1 MQSITIRALDIL
13 PTFRMRFSMPAPFR
27 LTPVTLGL
35 SAFLSSGFAYSA
47 TELPATAISAE
58 AQADDPRVT
67 ISNTATRTST
77 PVRYV
82 PQAIDSI
89 KTSNVAQYGTHDIG
103 DALSGMPNVSSSADT
118 RFDSLRIRGFD
129 ASNDFYLDGIRD
141 DSQYKRDLHNV
152 ERVEVLKGPAA
163 VLYGRGSQGGIVNR
177 VSKMPV
183 PGRRSTI
190 EAQGGSEDL
199 RSLYADLSADPSENI
214 SLRLNMGN
222 MDENSFRDGVSGNRQ
237 LFAPSMSW
245 QLTPDLNW
253 LVQYEYSRYNRTP
266 DRGIPGVN
274 GRPAEV
280 GRDTTY
286 GNEHDFIDD
295 KTQSLRSKLT
305 YELND
310 NWQLRQT
317 LGVFK
322 LDSDFDNTYLTGYT
336 PATHKVTRQHWQ
348 QDLTTRNVYNNL
360 ELEGAFDT
368 FGLEHRLLT
377 GIETGSQRRDPKLYN
392 AATGRTP
399 GAQAVPALDLFNPNR
414 DRRHT
419 GAMQRSSSSHTDV
432 ESRAVYVQD
441 QLRLND
447 QWQVLAGLRYDT
459 FDIESTNKL
468 KNMSEDRDSH
478 STSPRVG
485 LVWTPLHDHSFY
497 ASWSKTFSPVGGG
510 LIGITPGAAGN
521 SNDLSPELTRQK
533 EIGVKSDWLDD
544 RLSTTLAIYDLELY
558 NRRTTDPN
566 DPTLTIMTGLQRSR
580 GIELTA
586 TGKIVGN
593 WYVRGGVGVQDAKIE
608 KDNNGLKGKRINNVA
623 KHNGSLFLTWKPE
636 MGWYGETGLTLVG
649 QRYADNAN
657 TTVLPG
663 YGRWDAL
670 VGYRFK
676 DWDLRAALNNI
687 TDREYY
693 ASATSQYQIQPG
705 APRSVVMTGTYSF

>member
-1 MQSITIRALDIL
+1 
-13 PTFRMRFSMPAPFR
+13 MPAPFR

-35 SAFLSSGFAYSA
+35 SAVLSSGFAYSA

-58 AQADDPRVT
+58 EQAEDPRIK

-89 KTSNVAQYGTHDIG
+89 KTSNVANYGTNDIG
-103 DALSGMPNVSSSADT
+103 DALSGIPNVSSSADT

-177 VSKMPV
+177 VSKMPEF
-183 PGRRSTI
+183 GRRSTI
-190 EAQGGSEDL
+190 EAQAGSEDL
-199 RSLYADLSADPSENI
+199 RSLYADLSTDPSENI

-274 GRPAEV
+274 GRPADV

-286 GNEHDFIDD
+286 GNDHDFIDD
-295 KTQSLRSKLT
+295 KAQSLRSKLT
-305 YELND
+305 YEIND

-322 LDSDFDNTYLTGYT
+322 LDSDFDNTYLTNFDPKT
-336 PATHKVTRQHWQ
+336 NKVVRQHWQ
-348 QDLTTRNVYNNL
+348 QDLTTRNVYNNI
-360 ELEGAFDT
+360 ELEGGFDT

-377 GIETGSQRRDPKLYN
+377 GVEIGSQRRDPKLYN
-392 AATGRTP
+392 AATGKTP
-399 GAQAVPALDLFNPNR
+399 GAQPVPSLDLFNPNR
-414 DRRHT
+414 ELRHT
-419 GAMQRSSSSHTDV
+419 GSMQVFSDSHTEV

-447 QWQVLAGLRYDT
+447 QWQLLAGLRYDT
-459 FDIESTNKL
+459 FDIESTNQL
-468 KNMSEDRDSH
+468 KNIAEDRDSH
-478 STSPRVG
+478 STSPRFG
-485 LVWTPLHDHSFY
+485 IVWTPLQNHSFY

-521 SNDLSPELTRQK
+521 SNDLSPELTKQK
-533 EIGVKSDWLDD
+533 EIGVKSDWLED
-544 RLSTTLAIYDLELY
+544 RLSTTLAVYDLELY
-558 NRRTTDPN
+558 NRRTSDPN
-566 DPTLTIMTGLQRSR
+566 DPTLTVMTGLQRSR

-586 TGKIVGN
+586 TGKLVGN
-593 WYVRGGVGVQDAKIE
+593 WYMRGGIGVQDTTIE
-608 KDNNGLKGKRINNVA
+608 KDNNGLEGKRVNNVA

-693 ASATSQYQIQPG
+693 ASATSQNQIQPG

>member
-1 MQSITIRALDIL
+1 
-13 PTFRMRFSMPAPFR
+13 MPAPFR

-35 SAFLSSGFAYSA
+35 SAVLSSGFAYSA

-58 AQADDPRVT
+58 EQAEDPRVK

-89 KTSNVAQYGTHDIG
+89 KTSNVANYGTDDIG
-103 DALSGMPNVSSSADT
+103 DALSGIPNVSSSADT

-177 VSKMPV
+177 VSKMPEF
-183 PGRRSTI
+183 GRRSTI
-190 EAQGGSEDL
+190 EAQAGSEDL
-199 RSLYADLSADPSENI
+199 RSLYADLSTDPSENI

-274 GRPAEV
+274 GRPADV

-286 GNEHDFIDD
+286 GNDHDFIDD
-295 KTQSLRSKLT
+295 KAQSLRSKLT
-305 YELND
+305 YEIND

-322 LDSDFDNTYLTGYT
+322 LDSDFDNTYLTNFDPKT
-336 PATHKVTRQHWQ
+336 NKVVRQHWQ
-348 QDLTTRNVYNNL
+348 QDLTTRNVYNNI
-360 ELEGAFDT
+360 ELEGSFDT

-377 GIETGSQRRDPKLYN
+377 GVEIGSQRRDPKLYN
-392 AATGRTP
+392 AATGKTP
-399 GAQAVPALDLFNPNR
+399 GAQPVPSLDLFTPNR
-414 DRRHT
+414 ELRHT
-419 GAMQRSSSSHTDV
+419 GSMQVFSDSHTEV

-447 QWQVLAGLRYDT
+447 QWQLLAGLRYDT
-459 FDIESTNKL
+459 FDIESTNQL
-468 KNMSEDRDSH
+468 KNISEDRDSH
-478 STSPRVG
+478 STSPRFG
-485 LVWTPLHDHSFY
+485 IVWTPLQNHSFY

-521 SNDLSPELTRQK
+521 SNDLSPELTKQK

-544 RLSTTLAIYDLELY
+544 RLSTTLAVYDLELY
-558 NRRTTDPN
+558 NRRTSDPN
-566 DPTLTIMTGLQRSR
+566 DPTLTVMTGLQRSR

-586 TGKIVGN
+586 TGKLVGN
-593 WYVRGGVGVQDAKIE
+593 WYMRGGVGVQDTTIE
-608 KDNNGLKGKRINNVA
+608 KDNNGLEGKRVNNVA

-693 ASATSQYQIQPG
+693 ASATSQNQIQPG
-705 APRSVVMTGTYSF
+705 APRNVVMTGTYSF

>member
-1 MQSITIRALDIL
+1 
-13 PTFRMRFSMPAPFR
+13 
-27 LTPVTLGL
+27 
-35 SAFLSSGFAYSA
+35 
-47 TELPATAISAE
+47 
-58 AQADDPRVT
+58 
-67 ISNTATRTST
+67 
-77 PVRYV
+77 
-82 PQAIDSI
+82 
-89 KTSNVAQYGTHDIG
+89 
-103 DALSGMPNVSSSADT
+103 
-118 RFDSLRIRGFD
+118 
-129 ASNDFYLDGIRD
+129 
-141 DSQYKRDLHNV
+141 
-152 ERVEVLKGPAA
+152 
-163 VLYGRGSQGGIVNR
+163 
-177 VSKMPV
+177 
-183 PGRRSTI
+183 
-190 EAQGGSEDL
+190 
-199 RSLYADLSADPSENI
+199 
-214 SLRLNMGN
+214 
-222 MDENSFRDGVSGNRQ
+222 
-237 LFAPSMSW
+237 MSW

-274 GRPAEV
+274 GRPADV

-286 GNEHDFIDD
+286 GNDHDFIDD
-295 KTQSLRSKLT
+295 KAQSLRSKLT
-305 YELND
+305 YEIND

-322 LDSDFDNTYLTGYT
+322 LDSDFDNTYLTNFDSKT
-336 PATHKVTRQHWQ
+336 NKVARQHWQ

-360 ELEGAFDT
+360 ELEGGFDT

-377 GIETGSQRRDPKLYN
+377 GVEIGSQRRDPKLYN
-392 AATGRTP
+392 AATGKTP
-399 GAQAVPALDLFNPNR
+399 GAQPVPSLDLYNPNR
-414 DRRHT
+414 NLRHT
-419 GAMQRSSSSHTDV
+419 GSMQVFSDSHTEV

-447 QWQVLAGLRYDT
+447 QWQLLAGLRYDT

-468 KNMSEDRDSH
+468 KNITEDRDSH

-485 LVWTPLHDHSFY
+485 IVWTPLQNHSFY

-521 SNDLSPELTRQK
+521 SNDLSPELTKQK

-558 NRRTTDPN
+558 NRRTSDPN
-566 DPTLTIMTGLQRSR
+566 DPTLTVMTGLQRSR
-580 GIELTA
+580 GVELTA
-586 TGKIVGN
+586 TGKLVGN
-593 WYVRGGVGVQDAKIE
+593 WYMRGGIGVQDTTIE
-608 KDNNGLKGKRINNVA
+608 KDNNGLEGNRVNNVA

-670 VGYRFK
+670 LGYRFK

>member
-1 MQSITIRALDIL
+1 
-13 PTFRMRFSMPAPFR
+13 MPAPFR

-35 SAFLSSGFAYSA
+35 SAFLSSGFACAA

-58 AQADDPRVT
+58 ALADDPRVK
-67 ISNTATRTST
+67 ISSTATRTST
-77 PVRYV
+77 PLRYV

-89 KTSNVAQYGTHDIG
+89 KTSNVANYGTNDIG

-141 DSQYKRDLHNV
+141 DSQYKRDLHNI

-177 VSKMPV
+177 VSKMPEF
-183 PGRRSTI
+183 GRRSTL
-190 EAQGGSEDL
+190 EAQLGSEDL
-199 RSLYADLSADPSENI
+199 RSLYADLSTDPSENL

-266 DRGIPGVN
+266 DRGIPGIN
-274 GRPAEV
+274 GRPADV

-286 GNEHDFIDD
+286 GNGHDFIDD
-295 KTQSLRSKLT
+295 KSQSLRSKLT
-305 YELND
+305 YAIND
-310 NWQLRQT
+310 DWQLRQT

-322 LDSDFDNTYLTGYT
+322 LDSDFDNTYLTGFDKKT
-336 PATHKVTRQHWQ
+336 SKVTRQHWQ
-348 QDLTTRNVYNNL
+348 QDLTTRNVYNNV
-360 ELEGAFDT
+360 ELEGGFDT

-377 GIETGSQRRDPKLYN
+377 GIEIGSQRRDPTLYN
-392 AATGRTP
+392 AATSGPGRS
-399 GAQAVPALDLFNPNR
+399 AVPALDLYNP
-414 DRRHT
+414 DRNLRHT
-419 GAMQRSSSSHTDV
+419 GRMQVSSDSHTEV

-447 QWQVLAGLRYDT
+447 QWQLLAGLRYDT

-468 KNMSEDRDSH
+468 RNISEDRDSH

-485 LVWTPLHDHSFY
+485 LVWTPLQNHSFY

-566 DPTLTIMTGLQRSR
+566 DPTLTIMTGVQRSR

-586 TGKIVGN
+586 TGNIVGH
-593 WYVRGGVGVQDAKIE
+593 WYMRGGVGMQDAKIE
-608 KDNNGLKGKRINNVA
+608 KDNNGLEGKRINNVA
-623 KHNGSLFLTWKPE
+623 KHNASLFLTWKPE

-670 VGYRFK
+670 AGYRFK
-676 DWDLRAALNNI
+676 DWDVRAALNNI

-693 ASATSQYQIQPG
+693 DSATSQYQIQPG

>member
-1 MQSITIRALDIL
+1 
-13 PTFRMRFSMPAPFR
+13 MPAPFR

-35 SAFLSSGFAYSA
+35 SAFLSSGFAYAA

-58 AQADDPRVT
+58 AQADDPRVKL
-67 ISNTATRTST
+67 SSTATRTST

-89 KTSNVAQYGTHDIG
+89 KTSNVANYGTNDIG

-141 DSQYKRDLHNV
+141 DSQYKRDLHNI

-177 VSKMPV
+177 VSKMPEF
-183 PGRRSTI
+183 GRRSTI
-190 EAQGGSEDL
+190 EAQAGSEDL
-199 RSLYADLSADPSENI
+199 RSLYADLSTDPSENI

-274 GRPAEV
+274 GRPADV

-286 GNEHDFIDD
+286 GNDHDFIDD
-295 KTQSLRSKLT
+295 KSQSLRSKLT
-305 YELND
+305 YEIND

-317 LGVFK
+317 LGVFN

-336 PATHKVTRQHWQ
+336 PATNKVTRQHWQ

-360 ELEGAFDT
+360 ELEGGFDT

-377 GIETGSQRRDPKLYN
+377 GIEIGSQRRDPTLYN

-399 GAQAVPALDLFNPNR
+399 GAQPVPSLDLYNPNR
-414 DRRHT
+414 DLRHT
-419 GAMQRSSSSHTDV
+419 GSMQVSSSSHTEV

-468 KNMSEDRDSH
+468 RNISEDRDSH

-485 LVWTPLHDHSFY
+485 LVWTPLQNHSFY

-521 SNDLSPELTRQK
+521 TNDLSPELTKQK
-533 EIGVKSDWLDD
+533 ELGVKSDWFDD

-566 DPTLTIMTGLQRSR
+566 DPTLTVMSGLQRSR

-586 TGKIVGN
+586 TGNLVGN
-593 WYVRGGVGVQDAKIE
+593 WYLRGGIGLQDAKIE
-608 KDNNGLKGKRINNVA
+608 KDNNGLEGKRINNVA

>member
-1 MQSITIRALDIL
+1 
-13 PTFRMRFSMPAPFR
+13 MRFFMPAPFR

-58 AQADDPRVT
+58 EQAEDPRVK

-89 KTSNVAQYGTHDIG
+89 KTTNVADYGTNDIG
-103 DALSGMPNVSSSADT
+103 DALSGIPNVSSSADT

-141 DSQYKRDLHNV
+141 DSQYKRDLHNI

-177 VSKMPV
+177 VSKLPEF
-183 PGRRSTI
+183 GRRSTI

-199 RSLYADLSADPSENI
+199 RSLYADLSTDPSENL

-266 DRGIPGVN
+266 DRGISGVN
-274 GRPAEV
+274 GRPADV

-286 GNEHDFIDD
+286 GNDHDFIDD
-295 KTQSLRSKLT
+295 KAQSLRSKFT
-305 YELND
+305 YEIND
-310 NWQLRQT
+310 AWQLRQT

-322 LDSDFDNTYLTGYT
+322 LDSDFDNTYLTGFDPKT
-336 PATHKVTRQHWQ
+336 NKVARQHWQ

-360 ELEGAFDT
+360 ELEGGFDT

-377 GIETGSQRRDPKLYN
+377 GVEIGSQRRDPKLYN
-392 AATGRTP
+392 AATGKTP
-399 GAQAVPALDLFNPNR
+399 GAQPVPSLDLFNPNR
-414 DRRHT
+414 ELRHT
-419 GAMQRSSSSHTDV
+419 GSLQTFSDSQIEV

-447 QWQVLAGLRYDT
+447 QWQLLAGLRYDT

-468 KNMSEDRDSH
+468 KNITEDRDSH
-478 STSPRVG
+478 STSPRFG
-485 LVWTPLHDHSFY
+485 IVWTPLQNHSFY

-521 SNDLSPELTRQK
+521 TNDLSPELTKQK

-544 RLSTTLAIYDLELY
+544 RLSTTLAVYDLELY
-558 NRRTTDPN
+558 NRRTSDPN
-566 DPTLTIMTGLQRSR
+566 DPTLTVMTGLQRSR

-586 TGKIVGN
+586 TGKLVGN
-593 WYVRGGVGVQDAKIE
+593 WYMRGGVGVQDTTIE
-608 KDNNGLKGKRINNVA
+608 KDNNGLEGKRVNNVA

>member
-1 MQSITIRALDIL
+1 
-13 PTFRMRFSMPAPFR
+13 MPAPFR

-58 AQADDPRVT
+58 AQAEDPRVK

-89 KTSNVAQYGTHDIG
+89 KTTNVADYGTNDIG
-103 DALSGMPNVSSSADT
+103 DALSGIPNVSSSADT

-141 DSQYKRDLHNV
+141 DSQYKRDLHNI

-177 VSKMPV
+177 VSKLPEF
-183 PGRRSTI
+183 GRRSTI
-190 EAQGGSEDL
+190 EAQGGSDDL
-199 RSLYADLSADPSENI
+199 RSLYADLSTDPSENL

-274 GRPAEV
+274 GRPADV

-286 GNEHDFIDD
+286 GNDHDFIDD
-295 KTQSLRSKLT
+295 KAQSLRSKLT
-305 YELND
+305 YEIND

-322 LDSDFDNTYLTGYT
+322 LDSDFDNTYLTSFDPKT
-336 PATHKVTRQHWQ
+336 NKVARQHWQ

-360 ELEGAFDT
+360 ELEGGFDT

-377 GIETGSQRRDPKLYN
+377 GVEISSQRRDPKLYN
-392 AATGRTP
+392 AATGKTP
-399 GAQAVPALDLFNPNR
+399 GAQPVPSLDLFNPNR
-414 DRRHT
+414 ELRHT
-419 GAMQRSSSSHTDV
+419 GSMQVFSDSHTEV

-447 QWQVLAGLRYDT
+447 QWQLLAGLRYDT
-459 FDIESTNKL
+459 FDIESTNQL
-468 KNMSEDRDSH
+468 KNLTEDRDSH
-478 STSPRVG
+478 STSPRFG
-485 LVWTPLHDHSFY
+485 IVWTPLQNHSFY

-521 SNDLSPELTRQK
+521 SNDLSPELTKQK

-544 RLSTTLAIYDLELY
+544 RLSTTLAVYDLELY
-558 NRRTTDPN
+558 NRRTSDPN
-566 DPTLTIMTGLQRSR
+566 DPTLTVMTGLQRSR
-580 GIELTA
+580 GVELTA
-586 TGKIVGN
+586 TGKLVGN
-593 WYVRGGVGVQDAKIE
+593 WYMRGGVGVQDTTIE
-608 KDNNGLKGKRINNVA
+608 KDNNGLEGKRVNNVA

-636 MGWYGETGLTLVG
+636 TGWYGETGLTLVG

-657 TTVLPG
+657 STVLPG

>member
-1 MQSITIRALDIL
+1 
-13 PTFRMRFSMPAPFR
+13 MPAPFR

-35 SAFLSSGFAYSA
+35 SAFLTSGFAYSA

-58 AQADDPRVT
+58 EQAEDPRVK
-67 ISNTATRTST
+67 ISSTATRTST

-89 KTSNVAQYGTHDIG
+89 KTSNVADYGTNDIG
-103 DALSGMPNVSSSADT
+103 DALSGIPNVSSSADT

-141 DSQYKRDLHNV
+141 DSQYKRDLHNI

-177 VSKMPV
+177 VSKLPEF
-183 PGRRSTI
+183 GRRSTI

-199 RSLYADLSADPSENI
+199 RSLYADLSTDPSENL

-274 GRPAEV
+274 GRPADV

-286 GNEHDFIDD
+286 GNDHDFIDD
-295 KTQSLRSKLT
+295 KAQSLRSKLT
-305 YELND
+305 YEIND

-322 LDSDFDNTYLTGYT
+322 LDSDFDNTYLTGFDPKT
-336 PATHKVTRQHWQ
+336 NKVARQHWQ

-360 ELEGAFDT
+360 ELEGGFDT

-377 GIETGSQRRDPKLYN
+377 GVEIGSQRRDPKLYN
-392 AATGRTP
+392 AATGKTP
-399 GAQAVPALDLFNPNR
+399 GAQPVPSLDLFNPNR
-414 DRRHT
+414 ELRHS
-419 GAMQRSSSSHTDV
+419 GSMQVFSDSHTEV

-447 QWQVLAGLRYDT
+447 QWQLLAGLRYDT

-468 KNMSEDRDSH
+468 KNITEDRDSH

-485 LVWTPLHDHSFY
+485 IVWTPLQNHSFY

-521 SNDLSPELTRQK
+521 SNDLSPELTKQK

-544 RLSTTLAIYDLELY
+544 RLSTTLAVYDLELY
-558 NRRTTDPN
+558 NRRTSDPN
-566 DPTLTIMTGLQRSR
+566 DPTLTVMTGLQRSR
-580 GIELTA
+580 GVELTA
-586 TGKIVGN
+586 TGKLVGN
-593 WYVRGGVGVQDAKIE
+593 WYMRGGVGVQDTTIE
-608 KDNNGLKGKRINNVA
+608 KDNNGLEGKRVNNVA

>member
-1 MQSITIRALDIL
+1 
-13 PTFRMRFSMPAPFR
+13 MPAPFR

-35 SAFLSSGFAYSA
+35 SVFLSSGFAYSA

-58 AQADDPRVT
+58 AQAEDPRVK
-67 ISNTATRTST
+67 ISSTATRTST

-89 KTSNVAQYGTHDIG
+89 KTTNVADYGTNDIG
-103 DALSGMPNVSSSADT
+103 DALSGIPNVSSSADT

-141 DSQYKRDLHNV
+141 DSQYKRDLHNI

-177 VSKMPV
+177 VSKLPEF
-183 PGRRSTI
+183 GRRSTI
-190 EAQGGSEDL
+190 EAQGGSDDL
-199 RSLYADLSADPSENI
+199 RSLYADLSTDPSENL

-274 GRPAEV
+274 GRPTDVSRE
-280 GRDTTY
+280 TTY
-286 GNEHDFIDD
+286 GNDHDFIDD
-295 KTQSLRSKLT
+295 KAQSLRSKLT
-305 YELND
+305 YEIND

-322 LDSDFDNTYLTGYT
+322 LDSDFDNTYLTSFDPKT
-336 PATHKVTRQHWQ
+336 NKVARQHWQ

-360 ELEGAFDT
+360 ELEGGFDT

-377 GIETGSQRRDPKLYN
+377 GVEIGSQRRDPKLYN

-399 GAQAVPALDLFNPNR
+399 GAQPVPSLDLFNPNR
-414 DRRHT
+414 ELRHT
-419 GAMQRSSSSHTDV
+419 GSMQVFSDSHTEV

-447 QWQVLAGLRYDT
+447 QWQLLAGLRYDT
-459 FDIESTNKL
+459 FDIESTNQL
-468 KNMSEDRDSH
+468 KNLTEDRDSH
-478 STSPRVG
+478 STSPRFG
-485 LVWTPLHDHSFY
+485 IVWTPLQNHSFY

-521 SNDLSPELTRQK
+521 SNDLSPELTKQK

-544 RLSTTLAIYDLELY
+544 RLSTTLAVYDLELY
-558 NRRTTDPN
+558 NRRTSDPN
-566 DPTLTIMTGLQRSR
+566 DPTLTVMTGLQRSR
-580 GIELTA
+580 GVELTA
-586 TGKIVGN
+586 TGKLVGN
-593 WYVRGGVGVQDAKIE
+593 WYMRGGVGVQDTTIE
-608 KDNNGLKGKRINNVA
+608 KDNNGLEGKRVNNVA